1 MGCKDRHE
9 GDPIMTNSPDD
20 DTVEFPAID
29 DGPEAPS
36 VRAEAKGLPECGTE
50 AAVTYLHITFNDASG
65 VRFAE
70 KRCCCFRHIPHP
82 AEVLPEDAELIEI
95 VLQDAWTRTVVRD
108 GQVEI
113 TVSERFVSAQP

>member
-1 MGCKDRHE
+1 MNND
-9 GDPIMTNSPDD
+9 DPVD
-20 DTVEFPAID
+20 FPA
-29 DGPEAPS
+29 
-36 VRAEAKGLPECGTE
+36 CGTE

-70 KRCCCFRHIPHP
+70 KRMLLFRHIPHP

-95 VLQDAWTRTVVRD
+95 VLQDARTRTVVRD